1 MTSVLILISIE
12 TALFDRIFLIVR
24 MERDRDREREG
35 E

>member
-12 TALFDRIFLIVR
+12 TALFYRIFLIVR
-24 MERDRDREREG
+24 MERDRDRDREG

>member
-1 MTSVLILISIE
+1 MTSVLILSIE

-24 MERDRDREREG
+24 MERDRDRDREG